1 MRIADIKSTLNGE
14 GMIQR
19 KARSD
24 TEISKLIKQAKWNHT
39 DWKSVVAT
47 S

>member
-1 MRIADIKSTLNGE
+1 
-14 GMIQR
+14 MIQR

-39 DWKSVVAT
+39 DWKSGIQPPCGPELDKGKNVDG
-47 S
+47 